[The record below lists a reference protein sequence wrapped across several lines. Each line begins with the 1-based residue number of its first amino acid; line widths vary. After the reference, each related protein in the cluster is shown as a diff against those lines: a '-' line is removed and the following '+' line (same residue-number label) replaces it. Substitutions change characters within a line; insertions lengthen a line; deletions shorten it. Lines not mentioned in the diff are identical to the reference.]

1 MNKQKFALM
10 QGQAPGIAELYIYGD
25 IDEGHWDY
33 KNDGEWEWVLPASQK
48 LIKDLEAMGEVK
60 ELHLYINSFGGYCH
74 EGVAMA
80 NILRRRKCKTVAHI
94 DAYACSVASVI
105 ACACDEVVMPRNTVM
120 MIHDAWMPKAS
131 GNASQL
137 RKLADDLD
145 VQNSAF
151 KTIYL
156 EKAKDKL
163 SQQKL
168 TEMLEAETYLTAEDC
183 FKYGLCDRIEDF
195 SVEMAEPDDGIKK
208 SAASNRVDIDRLCS
222 MIKNSGKTEEIP
234 PTEPLA
240 SGNNVPNINDGNIA
254 PAPAQ
259 TDPAPMQTE
268 PTINTVK
275 NEFTETAVNLFNKI
289 FNNNEKEN

>member
-10 QGQAPGIAELYIYGD
+10 KGQTPGIAELYIYGD
-25 IDEGHWDY
+25 IDEGHWIY
-33 KNDGEWEWVLPASQK
+33 ENDGEWEWVLPASQK
-48 LIKDLEAMGEVK
+48 LINDLDEIGDIK

-105 ACACDEVVMPRNTVM
+105 ACACDEVVMPRNTIM
-120 MIHDAWMPKAS
+120 MIHNAWQPNAS

-156 EKAKDKL
+156 DKAKDKL
-163 SQQKL
+163 TENKL

-183 FKYGLCDRIEDF
+183 LKYGLCDRIEDYA
-195 SVEMAEPDDGIKK
+195 VDMAEPDDGTKK
-208 SAASNRVDIDRLCS
+208 SAASNRVDIDRLCA
-222 MIKNSGKTEEIP
+222 MIKKGGETGKIP
-234 PTEPLA
+234 VPEPVVNC
-240 SGNNVPNINDGNIA
+240 GNVPDANVGNISSTPLQSV
-254 PAPAQ
+254 PAYSQA
-259 TDPAPMQTE
+259 E
-268 PTINTVK
+268 PTPESVK
-275 NEFTETAVNLFNKI
+275 NEFTETAVSLFNTI
-289 FNNNEKEN
+289 FNI